1 MVQFKVKHVSTE
13 QQKTQLRITFS
24 TTDKINPLELIQMEK
39 APGFLYFSPDK
50 VSQEAELAMRDTRI
64 GVDSHGQSGSK
75 KLRAALYEYWFA
87 NIKNKDFEVYYNEAI
102 DTFIN
107 RINKAI

>member
-1 MVQFKVKHVSTE
+1 MVQFIAKHVSTE
-13 QQKTQLRITFS
+13 QQKTQLKITFS

-87 NIKNKDFEVYYNEAI
+87 NIKDKEFEDYYNHAI
-102 DTFIN
+102 NVFIE
-107 RINKAI
+107 RINKTL